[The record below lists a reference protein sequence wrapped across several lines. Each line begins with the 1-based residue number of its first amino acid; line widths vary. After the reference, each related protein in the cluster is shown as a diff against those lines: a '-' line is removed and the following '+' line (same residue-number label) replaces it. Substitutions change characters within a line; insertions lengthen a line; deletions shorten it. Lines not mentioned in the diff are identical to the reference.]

1 MRFPRVLLA
10 VPLIAAGAFLP
21 ALGHAPAKAPAG
33 TVGMAH
39 ETFTTDQIAIHR
51 GDTLRFVNDSRYL
64 HTIGP
69 GHNGTLV
76 TGGGEPMHRRVLME
90 EGDSYTTPP
99 FNQPGTYAFA
109 CSLHPDM
116 NLKVIVT
123 R

>member
-1 MRFPRVLLA
+1 MRLPRVLIA

-21 ALGHAPAKAPAG
+21 AIGRAPAKAPSG
-33 TVGMAH
+33 VVGMAH
-39 ETFTTDQIAIHR
+39 ETFTTGEVAIHR
-51 GDTLRFVNDSRYL
+51 GATLTFVNDSHYM

-76 TGGGEPMHRRVLME
+76 TAADEPMHRRVLME
-90 EGDSYTTPP
+90 EGDRYTTPP
-99 FNQPGTYAFA
+99 FNKPGTYQFA

-123 R
+123 N